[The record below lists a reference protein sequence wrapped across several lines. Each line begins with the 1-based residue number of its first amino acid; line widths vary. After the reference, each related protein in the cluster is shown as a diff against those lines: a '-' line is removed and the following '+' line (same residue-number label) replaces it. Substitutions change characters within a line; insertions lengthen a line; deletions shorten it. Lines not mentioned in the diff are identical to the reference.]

1 MKLAKFSC
9 LRTIVGV
16 MVILCLLA
24 GLSGSCTKSPDR
36 PAVKPASSKAKEE
49 DLQTGEKEMAA
60 KEEKK
65 VVLTSSLAGRWY
77 PADSE
82 SLRSQIEGFF
92 QETTVKPKDNVI
104 GLILP
109 HAGYRYSGQTAVYG
123 VKTAGKRYKRI
134 VIIGPSHYVNMPG
147 VLSVPDVTHYKTPLG
162 ELPLDVKFI
171 SKLRENGM
179 FRNIPQAHQ
188 DEHSVQIEL
197 PLLQYAQQNFKL
209 VPIVAGH
216 CSPEQVNDAADTLK
230 NLVDNDTL
238 VVASSDFVHYGPR
251 FGYVPF
257 KENIPEQI
265 KKVDMGAYE
274 HIAGCDSRGFLE
286 YKQKTGATICGYIP
300 IAILLAMCGGKP
312 VEAELVKYATSG
324 ELMGD
329 FANSVSYLSVTFY
342 GKWQEKNKM
351 NEETQTEKLSKADK
365 EQLLKLA
372 RQTLDFYLEQKKA
385 PRVSDLSLQLSPAI
399 QRQGAAFVTLKKHGT
414 LRGCIGDI
422 LPRGP
427 LYESIIRNA
436 VNAGVNDW
444 RFPPVVS
451 GECEQ
456 LTFEISALT
465 VPKPVNSA
473 DEIRIGI
480 DGVILRKQG
489 HSAVFLP
496 QVAPEQGWNV
506 NQTLTHLSAKAG
518 LPEDAWKEGA
528 EFLVFQAEV
537 FGENE

>member
-1 MKLAKFSC
+1 M
-9 LRTIVGV
+9 
-16 MVILCLLA
+16 
-24 GLSGSCTKSPDR
+24 
-36 PAVKPASSKAKEE
+36 
-49 DLQTGEKEMAA
+49 
-60 KEEKK
+60 
-65 VVLTSSLAGRWY
+65 
-77 PADSE
+77 
-82 SLRSQIEGFF
+82 
-92 QETTVKPKDNVI
+92 
-104 GLILP
+104 
-109 HAGYRYSGQTAVYG
+109 
-123 VKTAGKRYKRI
+123 
-134 VIIGPSHYVNMPG
+134 
-147 VLSVPDVTHYKTPLG
+147 
-162 ELPLDVKFI
+162 
-171 SKLRENGM
+171 
-179 FRNIPQAHQ
+179 
-188 DEHSVQIEL
+188 
-197 PLLQYAQQNFKL
+197 
-209 VPIVAGH
+209 
-216 CSPEQVNDAADTLK
+216 
-230 NLVDNDTL
+230 
-238 VVASSDFVHYGPR
+238 
-251 FGYVPF
+251 
-257 KENIPEQI
+257 
-265 KKVDMGAYE
+265 
-274 HIAGCDSRGFLE
+274 
-286 YKQKTGATICGYIP
+286 
-300 IAILLAMCGGKP
+300 
-312 VEAELVKYATSG
+312 
-324 ELMGD
+324 
-329 FANSVSYLSVTFY
+329 
-342 GKWQEKNKM
+342 
-351 NEETQTEKLSKADK
+351 
-365 EQLLKLA
+365 LKLA

-399 QRQGAAFVTLKKHGT
+399 QRQGAAFVTLKKHGM